1 MHSQV
6 SQIRINVGLV
16 TFVPRE
22 MLVQLLVQMW
32 MWMVAAFIYYGFSFS
47 WGSIGSN
54 IYISYLY
61 AAVGEVVAYTAMAFP
76 LEYWGRKPS
85 NILFYLVGKK

>member
-1 MHSQV
+1 
-6 SQIRINVGLV
+6 
-16 TFVPRE
+16 

-32 MWMVAAFIYYGFSFS
+32 LWMVSSFIYYGFSFS
-47 WGSIGSN
+47 WASLGSN

-61 AAVGEVVAYTAMAFP
+61 AAIGEVIAYTVLTLP

-85 NILFYLVGKK
+85 HIMMFLVGKAQAFENIELLSFSLSSIFIH